1 MMTLPCAGL
10 TKKGIG
16 THTQA
21 YRLMDTYVQA
31 YYIWPSACLL
41 TTNEYPAV
49 AIAAA
54 LADAPVT
61 AAAT

>member
-1 MMTLPCAGL
+1 
-10 TKKGIG
+10 
-16 THTQA
+16 
-21 YRLMDTYVQA
+21 MDTYVQA